1 MKKTVISVA
10 LGAITLAANGALAGE
25 ADDVRARLAALE
37 NENAA
42 IRKEN
47 AALREN
53 KRLHGQNARL
63 KSWQA
68 GSAASVAAPVQGQ
81 SIKPGVFDALAADL
95 PVAYK
100 APPIEAAGQF
110 RIWAEGGAI
119 WSGGDPVSRN
129 FNLIDFTGLG
139 AISGIGSIPRIF
151 DLTPKVGWEAAIGF
165 DYRFAGS
172 PWHISG
178 QFRYG
183 KGGKTDGTAS
193 SAGTLDPAVLAALGG
208 GVPVE
213 LVVSGSQTFAT
224 AYKENHWLADLAV
237 GRDVIGRGRDVMQ
250 LKGGLRIAEFVTRS
264 DTSSSTNIFYNSPV
278 PFNFGGG
285 LVNSI
290 SISLND
296 VTSTR
301 TSFLGAGPMI
311 GVQGSVPLTGNWSFD
326 YLGDAAILL
335 GTQRSTSTVTATAAI
350 SPAFVLA
357 GAGGS
362 ITTTTAERFSSVF
375 SGDIQAGI
383 SYWVHPNVKIGA
395 SYRLDALINI
405 QNQSDPAVAN
415 ITPNR
420 YTHGPRLIVTGQ
432 F

>member
-1 MKKTVISVA
+1 MKKTVISLA

-25 ADDVRARLAALE
+25 ADDVRARLLALE

-53 KRLHGQNARL
+53 KRLHEQNARL
-63 KSWQA
+63 KTWQTV
-68 GSAASVAAPVQGQ
+68 SVESVAAPVQGQ
-81 SIKPGVFDALAADL
+81 SIKPGVFDAMAADL

-100 APPIEAAGQF
+100 APPIETAGQF

-139 AISGIGSIPRIF
+139 ALDGIGSIPRTF
-151 DLTPKVGWEAAIGF
+151 DLTPKVGWEAAVGF

-172 PWHISG
+172 PWHVIG

-183 KGGKTDGTAS
+183 KGGKTDGMAS
-193 SAGTLDPAVLAALGG
+193 SAGTVDPAVLAVLEAPAG
-208 GVPVE
+208 

-224 AYKENHWLADLAV
+224 AYRENHWLADLAV
-237 GRDVIGRGRDVMQ
+237 GRDVIGQGRDVMQ

-278 PFNFGGG
+278 PFNIGGV
-285 LVNSI
+285 LVDSV

-311 GVQGSVPLTGNWSFD
+311 GVQGSVPLAGNWSFD

-362 ITTTTAERFSSVF
+362 ITTTTAERFASVF

-383 SYWVHPNVKIGA
+383 SYWIHPNVKIGA

-405 QNQSDPAVAN
+405 QNQSNPAVAN

-420 YTHGPRLIVTGQ
+420 YTHGPRLTVTGQ